1 MPFLRPQAASS
12 SRLED
17 DERERTALALA
28 EPNRIDEAVVG
39 HIEDVLWRS
48 MRHQD
53 DAFGPAG
60 ALETTLAQRNLG
72 VTSAVRDWCR
82 SHAAAVNLCQ
92 HTAVRRLVAVRPER
106 LRVGQAMLR
115 AGAHRCTRSS
125 ESGAVCGNYPF
136 E

>member
-60 ALETTLAQRNLG
+60 ALETTLAQRNL
-72 VTSAVRDWCR
+72 VRDFCR
-82 SHAAAVNLCQ
+82 P
-92 HTAVRRLVAVRPER
+92 RLVPFARGCCQSMPTHC
-106 LRVGQAMLR
+106 GSP
-115 AGAHRCTRSS
+115 AGCCST
-125 ESGAVCGNYPF
+125 
-136 E
+136 